1 MKFKTLTLVIL
12 TVLFTQ
18 FTTAQDAAE
27 PKPRATEDILAEAY
41 EEAKKENKNVLV
53 VFKASWCQW
62 CDRMLDNI
70 NNKTGESFKNNYVVK
85 TLNVKES
92 RRNKHLENPGA
103 ADLLVANG
111 AEKKGVPYFMVFN
124 PDGKIIAKSENS
136 EGINLGCPASRAEVN
151 RFKEILAETSKMSN
165 KELAIIDKKFILKEE

>member
-18 FTTAQDAAE
+18 FVVAQDGTST
-27 PKPRATEDILAEAY
+27 PKATEDILSGAY

-62 CDRMLDNI
+62 CDRMLENI
-70 NNKTGESFKNNYVVK
+70 NKNTGESFKNNYVIK

-103 ADLLVANG
+103 AELLAENG
-111 AEKKGVPYFMVFN
+111 AERKGVPYFMVLS
-124 PDGKIIAKSENS
+124 PEGKVIAKSENE
-136 EGINLGCPASRAEVN
+136 EGINLGCPASRAEVD
-151 RFKEILAETSKMSN
+151 RFKEILAETSKMSGE
-165 KELAIIDKKFILKEE
+165 ELATIDEKFLLKKD